1 MNIDLSPALRKID
14 AMMDGLVAAIPNA
27 VLSIIVLA
35 VFVLVAK
42 WTGILVRRLV
52 GSRLPSQNLAI
63 VFGRLLNW
71 MVLLL
76 GLLVALSIMFPSFGA
91 RDLIQFL
98 GIGTVAIGFAFRD
111 VLQNFLAG
119 IILLLTHPFRIGD
132 EIALD
137 KVEGTVQDI
146 ETRATLVRTYDGI
159 LAVIPN
165 ASILTQNVVVN
176 TAFQSRRAVLELQI
190 DQNENVDGLRSL
202 LMEAIEGV
210 DGVLPDPPPKV
221 EVADLSPGAWR
232 IRVTWWTLPIRK
244 EWVAVRSEVIPAIK
258 DKLAAAGKLPSGEPG
273 PVAVTFPQGFG
284 PVVDEERAE
293 QRTGERVFKSPRNLR
308 LQSAKK

>member
-98 GIGTVAIGFAFRD
+98 GIGTVAIGFAFSQP
-111 VLQNFLAG
+111 VTGYPPCFCA
-119 IILLLTHPFRIGD
+119 P
-132 EIALD
+132 A
-137 KVEGTVQDI
+137 VQP
-146 ETRATLVRTYDGI
+146 LH
-159 LAVIPN
+159 
-165 ASILTQNVVVN
+165 
-176 TAFQSRRAVLELQI
+176 
-190 DQNENVDGLRSL
+190 
-202 LMEAIEGV
+202 
-210 DGVLPDPPPKV
+210 PDPT
-221 EVADLSPGAWR
+221 GA
-232 IRVTWWTLPIRK
+232 LH
-244 EWVAVRSEVIPAIK
+244 
-258 DKLAAAGKLPSGEPG
+258 
-273 PVAVTFPQGFG
+273 
-284 PVVDEERAE
+284 
-293 QRTGERVFKSPRNLR
+293 
-308 LQSAKK
+308 